1 MKKLRMLS
9 LCSGIGGA
17 DLAAEWTNQIEI
29 VGQVEINPFCQQ
41 VLAAHWPHVKRADDI
56 REVHGDEFGAIDIVA
71 GGIPCQ
77 PFSSAGKQRGVEDD
91 RHLWPYAFAIVQQA
105 RPRWVL
111 IENVRNFVPLALDLL
126 LSDLA
131 GAGYEAGAIVLPAC
145 AVGAPHIRERCFV
158 LAYDL
163 GLGERS
169 RWTQPARQQWT
180 PNLDRPG
187 SSLASSPALA
197 HAQHRGCERWLL
209 DAHQPGATMLS
220 GRADARREPQP
231 GMDRMLHGIS
241 ARLDSAR
248 WPAPPGSQF
257 EWEPRRVV
265 GSEKTRRERIEA
277 LGNAVIPYQIYPFF
291 AGIVESERTMEDEAV

>member
-1 MKKLRMLS
+1 MKKLRLLS

-17 DLAAEWTNQIEI
+17 DLAAEWTGEIEI
-29 VGQVEINPFCQQ
+29 IGQVEINPFCQQ
-41 VLAAHWPHVKRADDI
+41 VLAAHWPLVKRADDI
-56 REVHGDEFGAIDIVA
+56 REVQGDEFGAIDIVA

-77 PFSSAGKQRGVEDD
+77 PFSSAGKRRGVEDD
-91 RHLWPYAFAIVQQA
+91 RHLWPYAFAIIQQA

-131 GAGYEAGAIVLPAC
+131 GAGYEAGAVVLPAC
-145 AVGAPHIRERCFV
+145 AIGAPHIRERCFV
-158 LAYDL
+158 LAYHP

-169 RWTQPARQQWT
+169 RRKKPSGQLRT
-180 PNLDRPG
+180 PYLDISG
-187 SSLASSPALA
+187 SSYVA
-197 HAQHRGCERWLL
+197 HAQHRGRERRLL
-209 DAHQPGATMLS
+209 DAHQPGATVLRGS
-220 GRADARREPQP
+220 TVARTEPQP

-241 ARLDSAR
+241 ARLDSAL

-265 GSEKTRRERIEA
+265 GRVSERRERIEA
-277 LGNAVIPYQIYPFF
+277 LGNAIVPYQIYPLF
-291 AGIVESERTMEDEAV
+291 AGIVEWEVAMEVVS